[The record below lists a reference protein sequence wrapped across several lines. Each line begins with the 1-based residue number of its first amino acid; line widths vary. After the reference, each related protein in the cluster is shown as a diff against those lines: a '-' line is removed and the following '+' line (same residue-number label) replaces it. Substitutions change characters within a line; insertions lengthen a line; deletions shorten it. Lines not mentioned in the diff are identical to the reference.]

1 MGHLI
6 NRVFQPDFHKVL
18 LVCHGKILPEEFGYV
33 LGRYI
38 EGVSQTLEA
47 DVFLVMFIYVSQE
60 TADILLILVWVLL
73 GFSFP
78 LPESG

>member
-47 DVFLVMFIYVSQE
+47 DVFLVMFIYVSQRRR
-60 TADILLILVWVLL
+60 I
-73 GFSFP
+73 FC
-78 LPESG
+78 